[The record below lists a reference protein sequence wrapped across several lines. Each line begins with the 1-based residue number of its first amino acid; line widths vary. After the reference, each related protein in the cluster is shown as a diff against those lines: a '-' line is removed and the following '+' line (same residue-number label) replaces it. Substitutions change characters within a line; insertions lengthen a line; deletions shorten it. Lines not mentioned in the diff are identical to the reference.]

1 MKNFRRE
8 TPSRVSNATA
18 YVTPLVLFIA
28 VAAHVLLLAA
38 PASAQPSPAPTPP
51 QDKPAVTPAPP
62 VVAPPAGEVR
72 ALWVVR
78 TTLTSKDKIKEMV
91 ERAAAGGFNTLIV
104 QVRGRGDAY
113 YRSQWEPRAV
123 TLKEQPADFDPLA
136 HTIKE
141 ARRKKL
147 KVHAWVNTNL
157 LANLDELP
165 QEPAHVYNAHPEW
178 LAVPRAVAAELY
190 SLPPTDPRYRASI
203 VEWSKA
209 NRAELEGVYV
219 APARPEVREHVYSIW
234 MDLLA
239 RYEVDGLHFDY
250 VRFASPD
257 FDYSRASLERFR
269 AWLDPHLGAEERRLL
284 DRALQSDPLAA
295 ADSYRERFADF
306 QREQVTALVERIF
319 HGVKKRR
326 PGTIVSAAVFAND
339 ENARAR
345 RFQDW
350 RRWLALGLLDVV
362 CPMAYSTDT
371 EVFRKQ
377 IEVARAAAN
386 ASGKRVWAGIGAY
399 RVTPESAVEKI
410 NAARAAGAD
419 GVILFSYDS
428 ATKAGPL
435 NPSGDYLERVRR
447 AAFDP
452 PPRVEGAREP

>member
-1 MKNFRRE
+1 MLNRVCRRP
-8 TPSRVSNATA
+8 TLPAFALGVISFVMW
-18 YVTPLVLFIA
+18 
-28 VAAHVLLLAA
+28 LAPHA
-38 PASAQPSPAPTPP
+38 PAQDTQPQPT
-51 QDKPAVTPAPP
+51 APP
-62 VVAPPAGEVR
+62 PPDEVR

-91 ERAAAGGFNTLIV
+91 ERAAANGFNTLIV

-123 TLKEQPADFDPLA
+123 ALKEQSSDFDPLA
-136 HTIKE
+136 YTLKE
-141 ARRKKL
+141 AHRKKL

-165 QEPAHVYNAHPEW
+165 QEPGHVYNAHPEW
-178 LAVPRAVAAELY
+178 LAVPRPVAAELY
-190 SLPPTDPRYRASI
+190 SMSPTDARYRASI

-219 APARPEVREHVYSIW
+219 SPARPEVREHIYSIW

-239 RYEVDGLHFDY
+239 RYDVDGLHFDY

-269 AWLDPHLGAEERRLL
+269 AWLDPHLSAAERRLL
-284 DRALQSDPLAA
+284 DQALKSDPLAA
-295 ADSYRERFADF
+295 ANAYQERFADF
-306 QREQVTALVERIF
+306 QREQVTTLVERIF

-326 PGTIVSAAVFAND
+326 PHTVVSAAVFAND
-339 ENARAR
+339 ENAHAR

-350 RRWLALGLLDVV
+350 RRWLAQGLLDVV

-377 IEVARAAAN
+377 IEVARAAA
-386 ASGKRVWAGIGAY
+386 APAGKRVWAGIGAY
-399 RVTPESAVEKI
+399 RITAESTVEKI

-428 ATKAGPL
+428 ATKPGPL
-435 NPSGDYLERVRR
+435 NPEGDYLERVRR
-447 AAFDP
+447 AAFDS
-452 PPRVEGAREP
+452 PPRAASR

>member
-1 MKNFRRE
+1 MLSRRKRGLM
-8 TPSRVSNATA
+8 TG
-18 YVTPLVLFIA
+18 
-28 VAAHVLLLAA
+28 LLALSVML
-38 PASAQPSPAPTPP
+38 SAELLASPAHAQSEATPT
-51 QDKPAVTPAPP
+51 
-62 VVAPPAGEVR
+62 AGEVR

-78 TTLTSKDKIKEMV
+78 TTLVSKEKIREMV
-91 ERAAAGGFNTLIV
+91 KRAAANGFNTLIV

-113 YRSQWEPRAV
+113 YRSQWEPRAAA
-123 TLKEQPADFDPLA
+123 LKDEPKDFDPLA
-136 HTIKE
+136 YTLKE
-141 ARRKKL
+141 AKRRKL

-165 QEPAHVYNAHPEW
+165 GEPGHVYNARPEW

-190 SLPPTDPRYRASI
+190 GMSPAEPRYRAAI
-203 VEWSKA
+203 VEWSRA

-219 APARPEVREHVYSIW
+219 SPARAEVREHIYSIW
-234 MDLLA
+234 IDLLA
-239 RYEVDGLHFDY
+239 RYDVDGLHFDY

-269 AWLDPHLGAEERRLL
+269 AWLEPHLGESERRQLAE
-284 DRALQSDPLAA
+284 ALKSDPLAPA
-295 ADSYRERFADF
+295 TTYPERFADF
-306 QREQVTALVERIF
+306 QREQVTSLVERIF

-326 PGTIVSAAVFAND
+326 PDVIVSAAVFAND

-377 IEVARAAAN
+377 IEVARAAAKG
-386 ASGKRVWAGIGAY
+386 AGQRVWAGIGAY

-428 ATKAGPL
+428 ASKPGPL
-435 NPSGDYLERVRR
+435 NPAGDYLERVRR
-447 AAFDP
+447 AAFDA
-452 PPRVEGAREP
+452 PPRAAGP

>member
-1 MKNFRRE
+1 M
-8 TPSRVSNATA
+8 VQ
-18 YVTPLVLFIA
+18 
-28 VAAHVLLLAA
+28 
-38 PASAQPSPAPTPP
+38 SA
-51 QDKPAVTPAPP
+51 
-62 VVAPPAGEVR
+62 
-72 ALWVVR
+72 
-78 TTLTSKDKIKEMV
+78 KDN
-91 ERAAAGGFNTLIV
+91 GFNTLIV

-123 TLKEQPADFDPLA
+123 TLKEQSTDFDPLA

-190 SLPPTDPRYRASI
+190 SMPPTDPRYRASI

-209 NRAELEGVYV
+209 NRSELEGVYV

-269 AWLDPHLGAEERRLL
+269 AWLDPHLSAEERRLL
-284 DRALQSDPLAA
+284 DRALKSDPLAA

-339 ENARAR
+339 ENARER

-350 RRWLALGLLDVV
+350 RRWLAQGLLDVV

-419 GVILFSYDS
+419 GVILFSYD
-428 ATKAGPL
+428 ATTKTGPL
-435 NPSGDYLERVRR
+435 NPAGDYLERVRR
-447 AAFDP
+447 AAFDA
-452 PPRVEGAREP
+452 PPRAAAR